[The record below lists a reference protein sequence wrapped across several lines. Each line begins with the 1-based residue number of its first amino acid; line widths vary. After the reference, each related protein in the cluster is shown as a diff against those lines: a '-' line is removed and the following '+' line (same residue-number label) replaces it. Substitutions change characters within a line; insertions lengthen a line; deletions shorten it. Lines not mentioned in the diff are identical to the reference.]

1 MHIVQAAKALGG
13 SFKLVTPAPKTVR
26 EMTRLSENNIQRT
39 AVHQCTVYL
48 LSTQLMQNTQQIHRK
63 YEQNA
68 IVQHSLALLPLRTI
82 TTVILSQKI
91 AVWKCSSSYRHQF
104 FVLHSWMALWKN
116 GISSTTIWENHSQS
130 QWRSRI
136 YRVVWFFRPRS
147 SCRSI

>member
-1 MHIVQAAKALGG
+1 
-13 SFKLVTPAPKTVR
+13 
-26 EMTRLSENNIQRT
+26 MTRLSENNIQRT

-82 TTVILSQKI
+82 TSHFITEN
-91 AVWKCSSSYRHQF
+91 SSLEMFQQLQASV

-136 YRVVWFFRPRS
+136 YRVVWFFHPRS
-147 SCRSI
+147 SCTTHLCYSLNVHRYMRCHAWRSRVEEPNNSI